1 VVPLDVAGVV
11 VLVGVVLVG
20 VVLAGVVLAGRAG
33 VVPLVA
39 GAATAAGAAV
49 PLVVGAVAK
58 KLNESSSR
66 RSGSFSYC
74 ERISS
79 SSQALGPGSRAES
92 PGAAE
97 SVIPPLYDLKCAVAG

>member
-1 VVPLDVAGVV
+1 MAPLDVAGVV
-11 VLVGVVLVG
+11 VLVGVVLAG

-39 GAATAAGAAV
+39 GAGAAA

-97 SVIPPLYDLKCAVAG
+97 SVIPPLYDLKCAVAE